1 MNKAELIGLIAKD
14 ADISKRAAGD
24 ALNSFIK
31 NISNAL
37 AKKDR
42 VTLVGFGT
50 FEVRMRKARKGRN
63 PRTGATLN
71 IPAKNVPKFR
81 AGAELKKKVK

>member
-37 AKKDR
+37 ARKDR

-81 AGAELKKKVK
+81 AGAELKKKVR

>member
-1 MNKAELIGLIAKD
+1 MNKAELIGLIARD
-14 ADISKRAAGD
+14 ADLSKRAAGD

-31 NISNAL
+31 NVSNAL
-37 AKKDR
+37 ARKNR

-50 FEVRMRKARKGRN
+50 FEVRMRKARRGKN

-71 IPAKNVPKFR
+71 IPAKNVAKFR
-81 AGAELKKKVK
+81 AGAELKKKVR